1 MGMERG
7 RTNIQR
13 EIETEIRKLRQKKN
27 WNIEKVIRREERGNI

>member
-13 EIETEIRKLRQKKN
+13 EIETEIRKLRQEK
-27 WNIEKVIRREERGNI
+27 WNIEKVIRREERGNL

>member
-1 MGMERG
+1 MERG